1 MLRRDRKARV
11 TPAIPHSPTTELLS
25 EISTRLRAQVPDVLQ
40 RWERQVLTEVPAART
55 VETEVLRDHLH
66 ILLEQVVIALSPRAP
81 DEPVYK
87 LTTSERHGG
96 ERALLESYSL
106 GEVLQEYSILRRTVL
121 EVLEEGRPMSLG
133 ERAIINDALEQALIG
148 ASTQYALIQRR
159 VDQQHVEQAQ
169 AETAALLQVDE
180 HKNQFL
186 AWLGH
191 ELRTPLSAIS
201 NALYILDHLELQDER
216 ATRQL
221 ATASRQ
227 CRLLSRLA
235 EDLLDLSRISR
246 ATLELRPERVDLRD
260 SVTDAAEASR
270 PLLEER
276 RHQFDCVVPEAPLWV
291 DGDRV
296 RLVQAVTNLL
306 NNAARYSPE
315 GSRVRLLL
323 EREGSHAVVRVTDT
337 GIGIDPSQ
345 LPRIF
350 APFVQ
355 VESAPPQAQQGVGLG
370 LAVVQRLAEMHGGT
384 VTAHSEGL
392 GHGAEFVIHLPLLEP

>member
-1 MLRRDRKARV
+1 M
-11 TPAIPHSPTTELLS
+11 TELLS
-25 EISTRLRAQVPDVLQ
+25 EISTRLRAQVPEVLQ
-40 RWERQVLTEVPAART
+40 RWEHHVLTEVPAAST
-55 VETEVLRDHLH
+55 VDTEVLRDHLH
-66 ILLEQVVIALSPRAP
+66 ILLEQVVVALSPRAP
-81 DEPVYK
+81 EDPIPK

-133 ERAIINDALEQALIG
+133 ERSIINDALEQALIG
-148 ASTQYALIQRR
+148 ASTQYALVQRR
-159 VDQQHVEQAQ
+159 ADQEHVQQAR
-169 AETAALLQVDE
+169 AETAALLQVDQ

-201 NALYILDHLELQDER
+201 NALYILKHLKLQDDR
-216 ATRQL
+216 ATGHI

-227 CRLLSRLA
+227 TRFLSRLA

-246 ATLELRPERVDLRD
+246 ATLELRPERVDLRVP
-260 SVTDAAEASR
+260 VTDAAEASR
-270 PLLEER
+270 PLLQER
-276 RHQFDCVVPEAPLWV
+276 GHQFDCVLPEAPLWV
-291 DGDRV
+291 DGDTV

-306 NNAARYSPE
+306 NNAARYAPE
-315 GSRVRLLL
+315 GGLVRLSLD
-323 EREGSHAVVRVTDT
+323 REGNHAVVRVRDT
-337 GIGIDPSQ
+337 GIGIDPSL

-350 APFVQ
+350 DPFVQ
-355 VESAPPQAQQGVGLG
+355 VDSASPQAQHGVGIG
-370 LAVVQRLAEMHGGT
+370 LAIVQRLAEMHGGT

-392 GHGAEFVIHLPLLEP
+392 GHGAEFVIRLPLLGPSN